1 MIYLVFLLIGAG
13 FIAAVFGWISS
24 RKEQEAPIVQSTTSC
39 DTCNG
44 DNGKCEQ
51 LCMMEAAIK
60 EIEYYNDEELDK
72 FVGRKADDYDEEE
85 IEEFAEVLH
94 TMRPN
99 EISEWCRSLTL
110 RHIELPNTLKD
121 EIIMMREG

>member
-1 MIYLVFLLIGAG
+1 
-13 FIAAVFGWISS
+13 
-24 RKEQEAPIVQSTTSC
+24 
-39 DTCNG
+39 
-44 DNGKCEQ
+44 
-51 LCMMEAAIK
+51 MMEAAIK

>member
-1 MIYLVFLLIGAG
+1 MIYLVLLLIGAG
-13 FIAAVFGWISS
+13 LIAAGFGWISS
-24 RKEQEAPIVQSTTSC
+24 RKGTETPIIQSEASC

-44 DNGKCEQ
+44 GNEKCEQ

-60 EIEYYNDEELDK
+60 DIEYYNDEELDK
-72 FVGRKADDYDEEE
+72 FIERKADDYSEEE

-94 TMRPN
+94 TMRPD
-99 EISEWCRSLTL
+99 EVAGWCRSLTL

-121 EIIMMREG
+121 EVIMMREG